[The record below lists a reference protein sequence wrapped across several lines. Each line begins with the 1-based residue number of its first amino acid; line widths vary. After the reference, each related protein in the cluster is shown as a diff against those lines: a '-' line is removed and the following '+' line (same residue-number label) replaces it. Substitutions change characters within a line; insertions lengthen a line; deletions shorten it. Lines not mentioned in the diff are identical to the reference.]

1 MNGSV
6 AYLVTAAG
14 CLIGVAG
21 IVVAVV
27 AIWRARTR
35 TKQPRNPGPTDPFRD
50 RDADALRGDPR
61 RLSPGD
67 IVEIRGTSYA
77 VRGSVLLKE
86 GTWTWSEHLLDDAG
100 GGQLWL
106 SVEEDPDLE
115 LVLWTTDPALTLTP
129 GAPTVD
135 LDGHRYT
142 SNESGH
148 ALFTGTGTTGLDP
161 SGAMRYHDYRGPG
174 ALRLSFEAYGNAAWE
189 VARGDVLHR
198 SDVMIYP
205 QAGPGKVG

>member
-14 CLIGVAG
+14 CLIAVAG
-21 IVVAVV
+21 VVIAVV
-27 AIWRARTR
+27 AMQRSRRRTGGR
-35 TKQPRNPGPTDPFRD
+35 PGPVDPFRD

-67 IVEIRGTSYA
+67 IVEIRGTSYG
-77 VRGSVLLKE
+77 VRGSVLLRE
-86 GTWTWSEHLLDDAG
+86 GSWTWSEHLLDDAA

-106 SVEEDPDLE
+106 SVEEDPDVIM
-115 LVLWTTDPALTLTP
+115 VLWTTDPALTITP
-129 GAPTVD
+129 GASSID
-135 LDGHRYT
+135 LDGHRYV
-142 SNESGH
+142 SKEAGH
-148 ALFTGTGTTGLDP
+148 ARFTATGSTGLDP

-174 ALRLSFEAYGNAAWE
+174 KLRLSFEAYGNAAWE
-189 VARGDVLHR
+189 VARGDELHR

-205 QAGPGKVG
+205 QSGPGKVS

>member
-1 MNGSV
+1 MDGSV
-6 AYLVTAAG
+6 AYLVTTAG
-14 CLIGVAG
+14 CLVAVAG
-21 IVVAVV
+21 IVVAVL
-27 AIWRARTR
+27 AWRRSRKKTGHA
-35 TKQPRNPGPTDPFRD
+35 GPTDPFRD

-86 GTWTWSEHLLDDAG
+86 GTWTWSEHLLDDAA

-106 SVEEDPDLE
+106 SVEEDPDLA

-129 GAPTVD
+129 GARSID
-135 LDGHRYT
+135 LDGRRYT
-142 SNESGH
+142 SKESGH
-148 ALFTGTGTTGLDP
+148 ALFTSTGTTGLDP

-189 VARGDVLHR
+189 VARGDELHR
-198 SDVMIYP
+198 AEVMIYP
-205 QAGPGKVG
+205 QSGPEKVG

>member
-14 CLIGVAG
+14 CLIAVAG
-21 IVVAVV
+21 IVVAVL
-27 AIWRARTR
+27 ALRRSK
-35 TKQPRNPGPTDPFRD
+35 KQASGLTAPADPFRD

-77 VRGSVLLKE
+77 VRGSVRLRE
-86 GTWTWSEHLLDDAG
+86 GSWTWSEHLLDDAV

-106 SVEEDPDLE
+106 SVEEDPDIQ
-115 LVLWTTDPALTLTP
+115 LVLWTTDPSLALTP
-129 GAPTVD
+129 GAPHID
-135 LDGHRYT
+135 LDGKRYT

-148 ALFTGTGTTGLDP
+148 ALFTGVGTTGLDA

-174 ALRLSFEAYGNAAWE
+174 TLRLSFEAYGNAAWE

-198 SDVMIYP
+198 AEVMIYP
-205 QAGPGKVG
+205 QAGPGKVS